1 MAWSSA
7 YQQVHPFT
15 RSPTCATHSG
25 RHYKG
30 SVNFGTGSAGG
41 KAGSIEF
48 KVGSSAKGG
57 GSPIKMGAGSTSAP
71 GADGGSV
78 NLSGGGSKDGKGG
91 TIQIQVSEGAGK
103 FYFYA
108 MDVGYVLWM
117 WECLCSILSV
127 QMRCVNTNQNNFF
140 LVIISS
146 PQHFPHAYEH

>member
-1 MAWSSA
+1 MLLHSLT
-7 YQQVHPFT
+7 HPFT
-15 RSPTCATHSG
+15 HSPTCATHSG
-25 RHYKG
+25 HHYKG

-91 TIQIQVSEGAGK
+91 AIQIQVSEREMVNLFLRDGCGI
-103 FYFYA
+103 
-108 MDVGYVLWM
+108 WM
-117 WECLCSILSV
+117 CECLCSIYLCRYAVSTQHKLKQFLSRNYFCPAALSTRV
-127 QMRCVNTNQNNFF
+127 
-140 LVIISS
+140 
-146 PQHFPHAYEH
+146 